1 MPYQD
6 FAKFNLYELGD
17 KTACDTIVNDLLG
30 HMTAT
35 PATASGNVHVG
46 SAVTL
51 VFDLPS
57 VGTTYVMQVP
67 TSHNLRVVSANAI
80 KVASGGGADALVIR
94 NGSDAIGGFALT
106 GAADANVSTTAMD
119 VTHNTIAAGGT
130 LQLVVTHAT
139 GTACQLYVNCVIT
152 A

>member
-1 MPYQD
+1 MSYQD
-6 FAKFNLYELGD
+6 FAKFNVYELGD
-17 KTACDTIVNDLLG
+17 KTACNTIVDDLLG

-35 PATASGNVHVG
+35 PATVSGNVHVG

-57 VGTTYVMQVP
+57 AGATYVMQLP
-67 TSHNLRVVSANAI
+67 NSHNLRVVSANAI
-80 KVASGGGADALVIR
+80 KVAAGGGTDGVTIR
-94 NGSDAIGGFALT
+94 NGSNAICAVALT
-106 GAADANVSTTAMD
+106 GAADAVAASGAID

-130 LQLVVTHAT
+130 LQLVVVSSNA
-139 GTACQLYVNCVIT
+139 AQCQLYVNCVIT